1 MTDFISRAG
10 LVSKLRRDFRKC
22 CEDCDE
28 RGCARD
34 CLDCII
40 NYGIMSYENTEH
52 DVDALQEVIAKMDA
66 TDERVSIIGTFPLA
80 ERILETDVNRKRRN
94 EQ

>member
-1 MTDFISRAG
+1 MTDFISRNG

-22 CEDCDE
+22 CEDCAE

-34 CLDCII
+34 CLDCIV

-52 DVDALQEVIAKMDA
+52 DVDALQEVISRMDE
-66 TDERVSIIGTFPLA
+66 TDERVSVIGTFPLA

-94 EQ
+94 RQ